1 MLVQRPAPHTPG
13 SVSLTRGFRVSVSP
27 RYESEHS
34 DPSEPRY
41 VFSYRIRIRNES
53 DVRAQLLSRD
63 WKITDG
69 RGVTHLVRGDGVV
82 GHQPDLSPGQG
93 FEYSSFC
100 PLATD
105 WGIMEGTY
113 TMETVNSDGSR
124 GERFL
129 IEVGR
134 FYLMT

>member
-1 MLVQRPAPHTPG
+1 
-13 SVSLTRGFRVSVSP
+13 VSVSP
-27 RYESEHS
+27 RFEPDHS
-34 DPSEPRY
+34 DPSEPRF

-53 DVRAQLLSRD
+53 DIRAQLLSRD

-100 PLATD
+100 PLPTD
-105 WGIMEGTY
+105 WGTMEGAY
-113 TMETVNSDGSR
+113 TMETVNPDGSR
-124 GERFL
+124 GERFQ

>member
-1 MLVQRPAPHTPG
+1 MQRPAPHTTG

-27 RYESEHS
+27 RFEPDHS
-34 DPSEPRY
+34 DPAEPRF

-53 DVRAQLLSRD
+53 DIRAQLLSRD

-100 PLATD
+100 PLPTD
-105 WGIMEGTY
+105 WGTMEGAY
-113 TMETVNSDGSR
+113 TMETVNPDGSR
-124 GERFL
+124 GERFQ